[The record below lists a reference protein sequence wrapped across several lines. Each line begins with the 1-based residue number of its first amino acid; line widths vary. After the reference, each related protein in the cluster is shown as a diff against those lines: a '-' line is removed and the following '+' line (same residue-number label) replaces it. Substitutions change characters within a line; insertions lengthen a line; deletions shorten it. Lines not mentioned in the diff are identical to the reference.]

1 MVFGVLCDKDWRGML
16 EVLGPLVSRIILT
29 RPENPRAADPHAL
42 LGADRYCVKTD
53 VHPAVPDALAAAA
66 ATGEDVIL
74 VTGSLFTVGAALQA
88 FRLNPSDALRI

>member
-1 MVFGVLCDKDWRGML
+1 ML

-66 ATGEDVIL
+66 AATGEDVIL

-88 FRLNPSDALRI
+88 LRLNPSDALRI